1 MRKVTVTTNKVKYNI
16 RLKAEPDYKILGT
29 KLKADFKKIMES
41 KVISNLTNEE
51 LLNFQQTGE
60 ITVGGHVLVEG
71 DLKLVYT
78 FDTSG
83 GDATAQYEAH
93 GEGDVSIHKCEKC
106 LGVTVQ

>member
-29 KLKADFKKIMES
+29 KLKVDFKKIMES